1 MESTRLIATVHRLL
15 HDVLSVFAKDKEGE
29 DRAPFEVGVRCK
41 SEDTQSDLYDILS
54 LVFRKHIDVVV
65 EKKFEELVV
74 AVSRVEKSMTFPAV
88 SVVLPVQIPDTS
100 EPPQVS
106 SD

>member
-1 MESTRLIATVHRLL
+1 MENTRLIATVHRLL
-15 HDVLSVFAKDKEGE
+15 HDVLSVFAKDTLDYKP
-29 DRAPFEVGVRCK
+29 PFEVGIRTK

-65 EKKFEELVV
+65 EKKVEELVV
-74 AVSRVEKSMTFPAV
+74 AVSRVEKSMTSPAV